1 MTLPSWY
8 FDRYSYSKCKYAE
21 SMRSIWGKGVERIQA
36 SLRKYYSQKTLSI
49 YWMDNNYPIV
59 LKYSNAITFR
69 RITSFMKTKK
79 NVVTVDMQLLLNKI
93 STNRCIRTRKS
104 NDTDVRNIKVSLFC
118 SVSLYMGIHS
128 EI

>member
-1 MTLPSWY
+1 
-8 FDRYSYSKCKYAE
+8 
-21 SMRSIWGKGVERIQA
+21 
-36 SLRKYYSQKTLSI
+36 
-49 YWMDNNYPIV
+49 MDNNYPIV

-128 EI
+128 AI